1 MESSNRQ
8 KANGTRLC
16 RLLIDKGTE
25 ALRNVFDNLNP
36 PTSWSSTLK
45 SYGRTKMK
53 KLIRNLNTSQLDIL
67 YPPTG
72 SASSSQNYDITLLFS
87 LLRNLC
93 GLSPPLS
100 TTSWDKEPPSNDIT
114 MEADLARVKFYRNK
128 VYGHITTTSI
138 PSTEFEQYWQ
148 SISDALVRLGVDIG
162 EIEKIKKAPLEED
175 FWCERLKQW
184 KESEDKIDVALQS
197 ISQKLD
203 RNQAT
208 GNCWWFFFA
217 GILVVILV
225 CVTFLVSSIP
235 DSHSKNIPDVYLQ
248 NVTYSTFVG
257 RRWLFKELEERIN
270 TSSLVRGILIVGEPG
285 FGKSSLMK
293 QLITSPG
300 SSYFINKN
308 IFAYHFC
315 KFDETKTRSIGL
327 FMKKIVS
334 MFAQKVPEII
344 EILRRDESVKKEH
357 ENCETYPHSC
367 FQRAFL
373 ELLQKLKKP
382 PAVGF
387 VIIDALDE
395 CREKN
400 DDSHDSP
407 ILQILH
413 SKGAYLP
420 NWVKFIFTSRNMTTV
435 IGKLSEIDVSTLHL
449 ISTDKRNL
457 LDIRSFIEKSLE
469 ANPEL
474 IQNEIELSHSID
486 FLSQKAQ
493 GNFLFI
499 KTMLDI
505 FKDNPKSLYRKNT
518 VIPVTL
524 GRLYALSFR
533 ERYRAGDFE
542 QMQPML
548 EVLLSSG
555 TPLKVNELQKIF
567 TLKKNVHDANSY
579 VKKVIKQIAPYLIH
593 SDDGTVRFFHQSFR
607 DWLMNQTEGVDGLFI
622 EKPRGHHL
630 LAEYRLNQFDNVN
643 NKPDLKQFSE
653 LSMHILY
660 AGMIKEHIHRV
671 LTFNVFQILGGNV
684 NRTILHELAK
694 VKKSTKILEVYVH
707 EFESVDVNDEAGSPP
722 SFYAAQEGNI
732 DNLKLFIENGANV
745 NYMKSM
751 HGVSVSPSDI
761 ESLILDI
768 SLAFISA
775 EVGSAEITQ
784 ILLSNEASFD
794 EENIFGQKPIHIAAK
809 YGHIKL
815 IQILLSQGATKA
827 DNIALHHAAAGN
839 HTDLVKYLLQN
850 ENVRDS
856 CFSCRPGNISSCYTR
871 RNISVN
877 QTHLCFCETAL
888 YAAVSKGYTLIA
900 QLLLKH
906 GGNESLN
913 CKHYSGKT
921 PLMDAVE
928 RNDRGMVELLLTNG
942 ADVHQRCTNEMYT
955 FDNSFRL
962 VLRYECFFSGFGT
975 NNREKQFLYSSYCD
989 RPVCYDGMSIIHLCA
1004 RQGLWETAKYLVST
1018 WNANLTALDNFNL
1031 SMVDNAVIY
1040 DRADFIRKFRAT
1052 YPSESL
1058 KLSNAFAKKRTLEA
1072 IVKCGS
1078 IETLRLFYNENNNK
1092 SFSENYV
1099 EGKTLLHLATM
1110 WSPHPSPPHGLDE
1123 KSSNLREVFSCTD
1136 ILNNYNCQFRHT
1148 EGFICFPYK
1157 KLNRE
1162 YEKRLKVL
1170 KLLEKFERNLDT
1182 TDAHER
1188 TALHYAASSGFAGAV
1203 RHLVRAGSDWRI
1215 KDNKRYTPLIL
1226 ALKGA
1231 PERLEFFR
1239 MTRCQNQNE
1248 NISFQSCKSTGF
1260 DHTVSYLI
1268 KLENASLNKCN
1279 ELTKAILKVAAVK
1292 KLYLTMYSIFENG
1305 VNVNCTGGFK
1315 MLLLESL
1322 FSGYRIAEMNEVVKI
1337 FQLNVS
1343 ERCGAPFPES
1353 EIHLMAYFG
1362 MPSDL
1367 GNFFKPSYNNF
1378 STPFQRL
1385 VDRHPKGV
1393 RLFDECY
1400 DNEGYLPIHRA
1411 VQGGNIDAVQ
1421 WFLEM
1426 GVDIWKKTKSG
1437 MTPLDL
1443 AIRLLVPKRF
1453 GKIDVSV
1460 NVINQYNRLSH
1471 FYIVS
1476 HIHHLSLKLRY
1487 DGRMFRQNDYD
1498 FYKYVD
1504 ILRNTREKICD
1515 KLLEKTFTT
1524 TNFKSSSK
1532 SHSWCKTFST
1542 ELSPL
1547 HIAASLGV
1555 GVLHDM
1561 YINIQSVSNRQ
1572 SFSLRCLN
1580 KHNVEP
1586 LYLAKLYDSVEAA
1599 EHLREI
1605 FLQENPLEKLTTEH
1619 SVNLEYPDRDAEYHL
1634 IYNHFYKTPENEVFS
1649 KFDSTRLFQCKDIN
1663 DFLPRANI
1671 LTGKIDKC
1679 YHRCATSVLRASD
1692 LFLSTYS
1699 HVSVQSLLDNFFVI
1713 YHLSF
1718 DTLSAHLS
1726 EIRYYAL
1733 KIFYE
1738 ISSKLWRHVSKA
1750 YECSHRCYCAE
1761 AKLKLLEEFTSEPRK
1776 NRKVGQFVA
1785 ERMEWSNTSL
1795 NGDVRYRWPFRF
1807 LLSKAFKTDRAYDYL
1822 KNLHGVFNNWFE
1834 DHLNGGWE

>member
-25 ALRNVFDNLNP
+25 ALRNVFDYLNP

-45 SYGRTKMK
+45 SYSRTKMK

-162 EIEKIKKAPLEED
+162 EIGKIKKAPLEEN
-175 FWCERLKQW
+175 FWCERLKEW
-184 KESEDKIDVALQS
+184 KENEDKIDIALQR

-208 GNCWWFFFA
+208 DNHWHFLFTGF
-217 GILVVILV
+217 LVVIGLLV
-225 CVTFLVSSIP
+225 CVTFLVSSNPNSDSKHFKHIP
-235 DSHSKNIPDVYLQ
+235 EFYLQ
-248 NVTYSTFVG
+248 NDKNSTFVG

-270 TSSLVRGILIVGEPG
+270 SSHVRGILIVGVPG

-308 IFAYHFC
+308 IFAHHYC

-373 ELLQKLKKP
+373 ELLEKLKKP
-382 PAVGF
+382 PAVAF

-457 LDIRSFIEKSLE
+457 LDIRSFIKKSLE
-469 ANPEL
+469 AKPEL

-505 FKDNPKSLYRKNT
+505 FKDNPKSLYRKNA
-518 VIPVTL
+518 VIPVTFR
-524 GRLYALSFR
+524 RLYALSFR

-579 VKKVIKQIAPYLIH
+579 VKKVINQIAPYLIH
-593 SDDGTVRFFHQSFR
+593 GDDGTVRFFHQLFR
-607 DWLMNQTEGVDGLFI
+607 DWLMNQTEGVNGLFI

-660 AGMIKEHIHRV
+660 AGMIKEHIHRI
-671 LTFNVFQILGGNV
+671 LTFNVSQILGGNV

-694 VKKSTKILEVYVH
+694 VKKSTKILEVYIH

-745 NYMKSM
+745 NYIKNM

-775 EVGSAEITQ
+775 EVGSAEMTQ
-784 ILLSNEASFD
+784 ILLNNEASFD

-809 YGHIKL
+809 YGHIEL
-815 IQILLSQGATKA
+815 IQILLSHGATKA
-827 DNIALHHAAAGN
+827 DNIALHHAAARN
-839 HTDLVKYLLQN
+839 HTDLVEYLLKN
-850 ENVRDS
+850 ETVRDS
-856 CFSCRPGNISSCYTR
+856 CFSCRLGNISSCYTR

-888 YAAVSKGYTLIA
+888 YAAVSRGYTPIVK
-900 QLLLKH
+900 LLLKY
-906 GGNESLN
+906 GDNESLN

-921 PLMDAVE
+921 PLIDAVE
-928 RNDRGMVELLLTNG
+928 RNDKSMVELLLTNG

-955 FDNSFRL
+955 FNDSFKL
-962 VLRYECFFSGFGT
+962 GLRYECSFAST
-975 NNREKQFLYSSYCD
+975 WKKQFLYTSYCD
-989 RPVCYDGMSIIHLCA
+989 RPVCYDGMSTIHLCA
-1004 RQGLWETAKYLVST
+1004 RQGLWDMAKYLVST
-1018 WNANLTALDNFNL
+1018 GTADLMALDNFNL
-1031 SMVDNAVIY
+1031 SMVDYAVIY
-1040 DRADFIRKFRAT
+1040 DHADFIREFREN
-1052 YPSESL
+1052 YPSESV
-1058 KLSNAFAKKRTLEA
+1058 KLADVFGTKRTLEE

-1078 IETLRLFYNENNNK
+1078 IETLRLFYIENNNK
-1092 SFSENYV
+1092 SFSENYT
-1099 EGKTLLHLATM
+1099 EGSTLLHLATM
-1110 WSPHPSPPHGLDE
+1110 WSPYPSPPHGLDE
-1123 KSSNLREVFSCTD
+1123 DSFLREVFSCTD
-1136 ILNNYNCQFRHT
+1136 TLNNYDCQFRHT
-1148 EGFICFPYK
+1148 KGSSCFPYK
-1157 KLNRE
+1157 KLKRE
-1162 YEKRLKVL
+1162 YEKRLKVV
-1170 KLLEKFERNLDT
+1170 KLLAKFERDIDT
-1182 TDAHER
+1182 TDVHGR
-1188 TALHYAASSGFAGAV
+1188 TALHYAALKGFAGAV

-1215 KDNKRYTPLIL
+1215 KDIKGDTPLIL
-1226 ALKGA
+1226 ALKAA
-1231 PERLEFFR
+1231 PRRLDFFR
-1239 MTRCQNQNE
+1239 MTSCQNQNE
-1248 NISFQSCKSTGF
+1248 NISFQSCKSTVF

-1268 KLENASLNKCN
+1268 KLENTSLNKCN
-1279 ELTKAILKVAAVK
+1279 EQTKAILKTAIIK
-1292 KLYLTMYSIFENG
+1292 KLYLSVYNLLENG
-1305 VNVNCTGGFK
+1305 VNVGCTGGFK
-1315 MLLLESL
+1315 ILLMESLLL
-1322 FSGYRIAEMNEVVKI
+1322 GYRIAEMNEVVKI

-1343 ERCGAPFPES
+1343 ERCGVPFSES

-1367 GNFFKPSYNNF
+1367 GNFFRPSYDNC
-1378 STPFQRL
+1378 SIPFQRL
-1385 VDRHPKGV
+1385 VERHPKGV

-1400 DNEGYLPIHRA
+1400 DDEGYLPIHRA

-1437 MTPLDL
+1437 LTALDL
-1443 AIRLLVPKRF
+1443 GISLLVPKRF
-1453 GKIDVSV
+1453 GNKDISIKVV
-1460 NVINQYNRLSH
+1460 NQYGRLSH
-1471 FYIVS
+1471 FYFVS
-1476 HIHHLSLKLRY
+1476 HTHHSCLYRRY
-1487 DGRMFRQNDYD
+1487 SRRVVLQSDSHND
-1498 FYKYVD
+1498 FPKHVNMVQ
-1504 ILRNTREKICD
+1504 NTREKVFN
-1515 KLLEKTFTT
+1515 KLLEKTLAP
-1524 TNFKSSSK
+1524 TNLKIPSIIYL
-1532 SHSWCKTFST
+1532 WCKKSST

-1555 GVLHDM
+1555 EILHDV
-1561 YINIQSVSNRQ
+1561 YKTLQSLSNRH
-1572 SFSLRCLN
+1572 SFNLRCLN
-1580 KHNVEP
+1580 KHNIEP

-1599 EHLREI
+1599 EHFRGI
-1605 FLQENPLEKLTTEH
+1605 FLQEDSLEELTTEH
-1619 SVNLEYPDRDAEYHL
+1619 SVSLKYPDRDAEYHL
-1634 IYNHFYKTPENEVFS
+1634 IYNHFYKTPENEVFW
-1649 KFDSTRLFQCKDIN
+1649 KFDSTSLFQCKDVN
-1663 DFLPRANI
+1663 DFLPRTDI
-1671 LTGKIDKC
+1671 LTRKVNRC
-1679 YHRCATSVLRASD
+1679 YHRCGTSVLKASD

-1699 HVSVQSLLDNFFVI
+1699 HISVQSLLDPF
-1713 YHLSF
+1713 YHF
-1718 DTLSAHLS
+1718 EELSAYLC
-1726 EIRYYAL
+1726 EIRYHAL
-1733 KIFYE
+1733 KIFYK

-1750 YECSHRCYCAE
+1750 YECSHRCHCAE
-1761 AKLKLLEEFTSEPRK
+1761 TKLQLLEEFTSEPRK

-1785 ERMEWSNTSL
+1785 ERMGWSNTSL
-1795 NGDVRYRWPFRF
+1795 NGDVRCRWPFRF
-1807 LLSKAFKTDRAYDYL
+1807 LLSKALRTDRAYDYL
-1822 KNLHGVFNNWFE
+1822 KNLHGV
-1834 DHLNGGWE
+1834 

>member
-25 ALRNVFDNLNP
+25 ALQNVFDNLNP
-36 PTSWSSTLK
+36 PASWNLTLK

-53 KLIRNLNTSQLDIL
+53 KLIRNLNTRQLDIL

-87 LLRNLC
+87 LLRNMC
-93 GLSPPLS
+93 GLSPPS
-100 TTSWDKEPPSNDIT
+100 TTASWDKEPPSNDIT

-148 SISDALVRLGVDIG
+148 SISDALARLGVDIG

-285 FGKSSLMK
+285 FGKSSIMK

-315 KFDETKTRSIGL
+315 KFDETKTRNIGI

-334 MFAQKVPEII
+334 MFAQKVPEIT

-357 ENCETYPHSC
+357 KNCETYPHSC

-373 ELLQKLKKP
+373 ELLRKLKKP
-382 PAVGF
+382 PAIAF

-400 DDSHDSP
+400 DDTHDSP
-407 ILQILH
+407 ILQIFH

-420 NWVKFIFTSRNMTTV
+420 SWVKFIFTSRNMTTI

-457 LDIRSFIEKSLE
+457 LDIRSFIKKSLE
-469 ANPEL
+469 ANHEL
-474 IQNEIELSHSID
+474 IQKEIELNHSID

-493 GNFLFI
+493 GNFLVI
-499 KTMLDI
+499 KTMLEI
-505 FKDNPKSLYRKNT
+505 FKDNPKSLYRKNA

-567 TLKKNVHDANSY
+567 TLKQNVHDANSY

-671 LTFNVFQILGGNV
+671 LTFNVSQILGGNV

-809 YGHIKL
+809 YGHIEL
-815 IQILLSQGATKA
+815 IQVLISHGATKA
-827 DNIALHHAAAGN
+827 DNIVLHHAAAGN
-839 HTDLVKYLLQN
+839 HTDLVKYLLKN
-850 ENVRDS
+850 ETVRDS

-888 YAAVSKGYTLIA
+888 YAAVSRGYTPIVK
-900 QLLLKH
+900 LLLKY
-906 GGNESLN
+906 GDNESLN
-913 CKHYSGKT
+913 CKHYSGKI

-928 RNDRGMVELLLTNG
+928 RNDKSMVKLLLTYG

-955 FDNSFRL
+955 FNDSFKL
-962 VLRYECFFSGFGT
+962 GLRYECSFANT
-975 NNREKQFLYSSYCD
+975 WKKQSLYTSYCD
-989 RPVCYDGMSIIHLCA
+989 RPVCYDGMGTVHLCA
-1004 RQGLWETAKYLVST
+1004 RQGLWEMAKYLVST
-1018 WNANLTALDNFNL
+1018 GNADLMALDNFNL
-1031 SMVDNAVIY
+1031 SMVDYAVIY
-1040 DRADFIRKFRAT
+1040 DHADFIREFREN
-1052 YPSESL
+1052 YPSELERLAS
-1058 KLSNAFAKKRTLEA
+1058 AFGKKRTLEE

-1078 IETLRLFYNENNNK
+1078 IETLRLFYIENNNK
-1092 SFSENYV
+1092 RFSENYTD
-1099 EGKTLLHLATM
+1099 GSTLLHLATM
-1110 WSPHPSPPHGLDE
+1110 WSPYPSPPRGLDE
-1123 KSSNLREVFSCTD
+1123 GSFLREVFSCTD
-1136 ILNNYNCQFRHT
+1136 TLNNHDCRFGRYPK
-1148 EGFICFPYK
+1148 GSSCFPHK
-1157 KLNRE
+1157 MLKRE
-1162 YEKRLKVL
+1162 YEKRLKVV
-1170 KLLEKFERNLDT
+1170 KLLAKFERNVDT

-1215 KDNKRYTPLIL
+1215 KDNKGYTPLML
-1226 ALKGA
+1226 ALKAA
-1231 PERLEFFR
+1231 PRRLDFFR
-1239 MTRCQNQNE
+1239 MTSCQNQNDE
-1248 NISFQSCKSTGF
+1248 NISFQSCKSTVF
-1260 DHTVSYLI
+1260 DYTASYLI

-1279 ELTKAILKVAAVK
+1279 ELTKAILKVAVDK
-1292 KLYLTMYSIFENG
+1292 KLYLTMYSTFENG

-1343 ERCGAPFPES
+1343 ERCGAPFSKS

-1378 STPFQRL
+1378 SIPFQRL

-1411 VQGGNIDAVQ
+1411 VQGGNVDAVQ

-1426 GVDIWKKTKSG
+1426 GVDMSKRTKSG

-1453 GKIDVSV
+1453 GKKDGSI
-1460 NVINQYNRLSH
+1460 NVINQYSRLSH
-1471 FYIVS
+1471 FYFVS
-1476 HIHHLSLKLRY
+1476 HTHHSSLYHRY
-1487 DGRMFRQNDYD
+1487 SQRVVLQSDYRNDFRKHVNIVQ
-1498 FYKYVD
+1498 
-1504 ILRNTREKICD
+1504 NTREKVFN
-1515 KLLEKTFTT
+1515 KLLEKTLAPTDL
-1524 TNFKSSSK
+1524 KIPSIIYL
-1532 SHSWCKTFST
+1532 WCKKSST

-1555 GVLHDM
+1555 EILHDM
-1561 YINIQSVSNRQ
+1561 YKTLQSLSNRH
-1572 SFSLRCLN
+1572 SFKLRCLN

-1599 EHLREI
+1599 EHQRKI
-1605 FLQENPLEKLTTEH
+1605 FLQEDHFEELTTEH
-1619 SVNLEYPDRDAEYHL
+1619 SVSLKYPDRDAEYHL

-1649 KFDSTRLFQCKDIN
+1649 NFDSTRLFQCKDIN
-1663 DFLPRANI
+1663 DFLPRADI
-1671 LTGKIDKC
+1671 LTGKVNRC
-1679 YHRCATSVLRASD
+1679 YHRCETSVLRASD
-1692 LFLSTYS
+1692 LFLSIYS
-1699 HVSVQSLLDNFFVI
+1699 HISVQSLLDPF
-1713 YHLSF
+1713 YHF
-1718 DTLSAHLS
+1718 EELSAHLD
-1726 EIRYYAL
+1726 EIRYHAL
-1733 KIFYE
+1733 KIFYKM
-1738 ISSKLWRHVSKA
+1738 SSKLWRHVSKA
-1750 YECSHRCYCAE
+1750 YECSHRCHCAE
-1761 AKLKLLEEFTSEPRK
+1761 TKLKLLKEFTSEPRK

-1785 ERMEWSNTSL
+1785 QRMGWSNTSL

-1807 LLSKAFKTDRAYDYL
+1807 LLSKALRTDRAYDYL
-1822 KNLHGVFNNWFE
+1822 KNVHGAFNNWYE
-1834 DHLNGGWE
+1834 NDSKRRWK